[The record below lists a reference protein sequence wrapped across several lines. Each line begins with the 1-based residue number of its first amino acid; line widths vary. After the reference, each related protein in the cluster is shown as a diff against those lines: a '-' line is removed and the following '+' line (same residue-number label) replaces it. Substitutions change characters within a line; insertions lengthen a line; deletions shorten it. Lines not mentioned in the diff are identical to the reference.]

1 MKNTETTE
9 MIWKV
14 RTQWLENTQKN
25 RTFKKTEIA
34 SGASFNE
41 YALLSARFT
50 KRTLY
55 PSARFSIPSAYFC
68 RHF

>member
-14 RTQWLENTQKN
+14 RTQWLENTQKIAPL
-25 RTFKKTEIA
+25 KTEIA

-55 PSARFSIPSAYFC
+55 
-68 RHF
+68 